1 MANGAAPQGLFR
13 NPRWA
18 VGGAGAG
25 RGVTQRPGGR
35 ASRTEGGSPQHA
47 PPSMDGRAGPTGRL
61 LHVSLLAPE
70 LGFRDSRIRAGSL
83 DGVPTPEPREDRQ
96 TGRRKP
102 TEAATGDG
110 AHAAWLCY
118 QRRRR
123 GREAPHVRQA
133 HPAPRRTGNA
143 PPSPRES
150 EPGLN
155 PVSGQK
161 SLRFLTKNPLTARG
175 AEAQLALYPPPA
187 GQCEDDSPLRRLLRT
202 ETVLLAGTD

>member
-1 MANGAAPQGLFR
+1 MANGAAPVRPVQKL
-13 NPRWA
+13 A
-18 VGGAGAG
+18 LG
-25 RGVTQRPGGR
+25 RGRGRSGTGCDAEARWPCVTDRGR
-35 ASRTEGGSPQHA
+35 Q
-47 PPSMDGRAGPTGRL
+47 PPARAAVDGRKSGPTGRL

-102 TEAATGDG
+102 TEASTGDG

>member
-1 MANGAAPQGLFR
+1 MLGP
-13 NPRWA
+13 
-18 VGGAGAG
+18 
-25 RGVTQRPGGR
+25 GR

-83 DGVPTPEPREDRQ
+83 DGVPTPEPREDQQ
-96 TGRRKP
+96 TGHRKP

-143 PPSPRES
+143 TPSPRES